1 MNFVKLKILVLIFFF
16 FFLDINASDKIY
28 NIVKFGAVGNGIY
41 LNTKAI
47 NQTIIECNKNGG
59 GTILIPKGKFLT
71 GTIKLLSNVS
81 IKLESGAEII
91 GSKNISDYM
100 IMPDGYYYSGINY
113 AGIFFANNIENIS
126 ISGNGKN
133 FFPISLVCVT

>member
-59 GTILIPKGKFLT
+59 GTILIPKGKCLT

-126 ISGNGKN
+126 IYGNEIGRAH
-133 FFPISLVCVT
+133 V